1 MTGGMRLSRRSSVPR
16 RVFSSKWLLSILL
29 FSVSTKVIARA
40 ARRESTSGRRFASS
54 RRLAGGAVGCSRGLL
69 RAGRGRLPSMGA
81 AFFRLPVHAFLW
93 LAGCVDSATARLT
106 SCNAFHF
113 LLGVALDEMRP
124 NVSSGPFTFG
134 STCEGSPWGILRS
147 AEVDFGRPIA
157 RRRAALR
164 AEALRSP

>member
-1 MTGGMRLSRRSSVPR
+1 
-16 RVFSSKWLLSILL
+16 
-29 FSVSTKVIARA
+29 
-40 ARRESTSGRRFASS
+40 
-54 RRLAGGAVGCSRGLL
+54 
-69 RAGRGRLPSMGA
+69 MGA

-147 AEVDFGRPIA
+147 AEVDLVGRLRDAAPQQ
-157 RRRAALR
+157 RRCAAHRAPR
-164 AEALRSP
+164 